1 MRSMQRTRVHLMMA
15 ARSTPMPVIHRLQ
28 QEVLPQSLRVVCLLQ
43 CRSTLTER
51 PMQACTWY
59 RYVSAIG
66 ITSHCTACIQ
76 CVCHASVCARG
87 VHEVC
92 LYQHCGQHATR
103 KHITFSTSLHRCEY
117 IQLIAE
123 PHCTVL
129 GATVLYSVPLKLGCA
144 HIGAITI
151 RVQALNAH

>member
-1 MRSMQRTRVHLMMA
+1 VDRLSVAQQQPIHGAALLLKQQCVCLPDVQQQSQCCCHSSTCASIKAIHSAIIAFVIATTHCTCMRSMQCTRVHLMMA

-28 QEVLPQSLRVVCLLQ
+28 QEVLPQSFRVVCLLQ

-51 PMQACTWY
+51 PMQACTWC

-66 ITSHCTACIQ
+66 TTSHCTACIQ

-92 LYQHCGQHATR
+92 LY
-103 KHITFSTSLHRCEY
+103 
-117 IQLIAE
+117 
-123 PHCTVL
+123 
-129 GATVLYSVPLKLGCA
+129 
-144 HIGAITI
+144 
-151 RVQALNAH
+151 